1 MMWMLSLSKGK
12 TMKVELEIHGET
24 LQDIIFSLGD
34 CLAYMKRGTRHYSLR
49 GDDSEVVER
58 FEIKETSDAT

>member
-1 MMWMLSLSKGK
+1 
-12 TMKVELEIHGET
+12 MKVELEIHGET